1 VTGPFVVEPLGSVHN
16 RRSFTCGVEPLDR
29 YFQEQ
34 VSQDI
39 RRRLSNCF
47 VAVDASGEVAGYYTF
62 SATSLPITNL
72 PPDEAKRLPRYPLLP
87 AGLIGRLAVATR
99 CARQGL
105 GAALILDAAERAAR
119 AEPAIFALIVDAK
132 DDNASRFYMRLGFRP
147 LISRSASLYWP
158 IAEAA
163 RRLREQDE
171 AARQQK
177 GREPRAS

>member
-1 VTGPFVVEPLGSVHN
+1 VTGPFVVEPLGSSHN

-29 YFQEQ
+29 YFREQ

-47 VAVDASGEVAGYYTF
+47 VAIDVAGEVAGYYTF
-62 SATSLPITNL
+62 SATSLPITDL
-72 PPDEAKRLPRYPLLP
+72 SPDEAKRLPRYPLLP
-87 AGLIGRLAVATR
+87 AALIGRLAVATR

-105 GAALILDAAERAAR
+105 GAALILDAAERATR

-132 DDNASRFYMRLGFRP
+132 DDNASRFYMHLGFRT
-147 LISRSASLYWP
+147 LISRPSSLYWP

-163 RRLREQDE
+163 RRLR
-171 AARQQK
+171 
-177 GREPRAS
+177 G

>member
-1 VTGPFVVEPLGSVHN
+1 VTGPFVVEPLGSGHN

-29 YFQEQ
+29 YFREQ

-39 RRRLSNCF
+39 RRQLSNCF
-47 VAVDASGEVAGYYTF
+47 VAIDATGEVADYYTF
-62 SATSLPITNL
+62 SATSLPMTDL
-72 PPDEAKRLPRYPLLP
+72 PPDEAKRLPRYPILP

-132 DDNASRFYMRLGFRP
+132 DDNASRFYIHLGFRP
-147 LISRSASLYWP
+147 LISRPASLYWP

-163 RRLREQDE
+163 RRLREQHD
-171 AARQQK
+171 AARQ
-177 GREPRAS
+177 PRDR

>member
-1 VTGPFVVEPLGSVHN
+1 VTGPFVVEPLGSSHN
-16 RRSFTCGVEPLDR
+16 RRSFTCDVEALDR
-29 YFQEQ
+29 YFREQ

-47 VAVDASGEVAGYYTF
+47 VAVDTTGEVAGYYTF
-62 SATSLPITNL
+62 SATSLPITDL
-72 PPDEAKRLPRYPLLP
+72 TPDEVKRLPRYPLLP

-105 GAALILDAAERAAR
+105 GAALILDAVERATR

-132 DDNASRFYMRLGFRP
+132 DNNASRFYGHLGFRP
-147 LISRSASLYWP
+147 LASRPSSLYWP

-163 RRLREQDE
+163 RRL
-171 AARQQK
+171 AA
-177 GREPRAS
+177 PH